1 MVELAYQSEQNKVPE
16 LESDFLIQVNY
27 SFLSQESL
35 FLTQLSV
42 SESVKVTLVTKLT
55 KLPLETLP
63 EREVLVL
70 HRADLVDDDL
80 SEDVLGDV
88 LRVEDAHEAVAQLL
102 LHLHRNVRL
111 EALAQRLVLVLE
123 VTKG

>member
-1 MVELAYQSEQNKVPE
+1 MVELAYQSQQNKIPE
-16 LESDFLIQVNY
+16 LESDFLIRVIY

-80 SEDVLGDV
+80 SEDVLGNV
-88 LRVEDAHEAVAQLL
+88 LCVVI
-102 LHLHRNVRL
+102 V
-111 EALAQRLVLVLE
+111 
-123 VTKG
+123 

>member
-1 MVELAYQSEQNKVPE
+1 M
-16 LESDFLIQVNY
+16 IQVIY

-63 EREVLVL
+63 KREVLVL
-70 HRADLVDDDL
+70 HRADLVDHDL
-80 SEDVLGDV
+80 SEDVLGNV

-102 LHLHRNVRL
+102 LHLHRDVRL

>member
-1 MVELAYQSEQNKVPE
+1 MVELAYQSQQNKVPE
-16 LESDFLIQVNY
+16 LESDFLIQVIY

-63 EREVLVL
+63 KREVLIL

-102 LHLHRNVRL
+102 LHLHRDVRL